1 MGGYLVENLS
11 SYQHNVYVTSRA
23 NRFHKDIHYI
33 QGNAHDLDFLKSVL
47 TITHWDAIVDFMN
60 YHTYE
65 IQERIKLMLKSTDQ
79 YIFFSSCRVYAE
91 SLLPLNE
98 NSSRL
103 LDVCTDLDYLRTD
116 EYALSKARQEDI
128 IVRSGSKGWT
138 IVRPYITYSNNRLQL
153 GVKEKE
159 TWLFRVLNK
168 HSIVFHEDIAKRKTT
183 LTYGRDVANALV
195 KLIGNSRADHAI
207 VNITGNDSMRWGDIL
222 NLYVNTCEEVLAY
235 RPNIVMLDDSKDLEG
250 RVGNKYQV
258 KYDRLYDRVFDCSF
272 LNKLCQEEIYFT
284 PMQIGLKE
292 CLVNFL
298 SGTRNIA
305 SPEWVYQGW
314 ADSISKEF
322 FRLSEIN
329 SYSNMLKYFLYR
341 FNIRI

>member
-1 MGGYLVENLS
+1 M
-11 SYQHNVYVTSRA
+11 
-23 NRFHKDIHYI
+23 
-33 QGNAHDLDFLKSVL
+33 
-47 TITHWDAIVDFMN
+47 
-60 YHTYE
+60 
-65 IQERIKLMLKSTDQ
+65 
-79 YIFFSSCRVYAE
+79 
-91 SLLPLNE
+91 
-98 NSSRL
+98 
-103 LDVCTDLDYLRTD
+103 
-116 EYALSKARQEDI
+116 
-128 IVRSGSKGWT
+128 
-138 IVRPYITYSNNRLQL
+138 
-153 GVKEKE
+153 
-159 TWLFRVLNK
+159 
-168 HSIVFHEDIAKRKTT
+168 
-183 LTYGRDVANALV
+183 TYGRDVANALV